1 MKKIV
6 YLLLATM
13 MAACGN
19 ENDFPKI
26 DPPVPI
32 VPGTTDGGVAL
43 FGEYEGTPAELVG
56 AFGTTD
62 LKTFDIAFND
72 AAVTETETVIVAPAA
87 GYEDFV
93 ENYGYDETT
102 GETDN
107 AVKTLKFTYVS
118 GLIQV
123 QYYSK
128 KGNLK
133 ATFTSSRT
141 VTDDDTGEEEAHVEI
156 KGQRVT
162 VKALKRFNYVL
173 TGTGKEGSSFK
184 VYSDKKFQL
193 TLDNVSLHNNQGAAI
208 NLQKSFNPEA
218 DGKHKG
224 KRAYII
230 LKGTNTLK
238 DSKAD
243 AYAVAKHP
251 QSGEEEDEKG
261 VIFSEGKLLVS
272 GTGTLNIVAQGK
284 HGIVSDDYLYMH
296 AGPSVSITP
305 AAGYDA
311 VKTNDGIIIAGGV
324 HNYAMVGAGS
334 KGLNSDSTI
343 TLTGGRLTV
352 VASESANSAD
362 LSSQTA
368 VDGSRVV
375 VAGGELFV
383 KTQGTGIDAGDVF
396 AMDGGTVK
404 IISGDAKAGGTVAAV
419 ESDEVYVNGGTL
431 TMRAGNG
438 IDADNRITVVGGMTE
453 AYCAGKAL
461 HAFRNIQVKGG
472 GIYACSVSDDVIV
485 SDGIIGIAGGVVYA
499 NAMNSL
505 KAGIDCKDNLFDIDG
520 GTLIAIGGMNSA
532 PTLPD
537 SEQAAIARKVL
548 ADAVADGSAGTLNG
562 VMADDGT
569 CLAAFKAEN
578 SDGVAVKDVLFSA
591 PGMTVYDSCSMTTGG
606 TATLVTGGV
615 SFHDVYANGVTL
627 SGASIVPIR

>member
-1 MKKIV
+1 MKKIA
-6 YLLLATM
+6 YLLLVTM

-19 ENDFPKI
+19 ENDFPKV
-26 DPPVPI
+26 DPPVPT

-56 AFGTTD
+56 TFGTTD

-93 ENYGYDETT
+93 ENYGYDEKT

-107 AVKTLKFTYVS
+107 AVKTLKFTYVN
-118 GLIQV
+118 GLVQA

-141 VTDDDTGEEEAHVEI
+141 VTDDDTGETEAYVEI
-156 KGQRVT
+156 KGQHVT
-162 VKALKRFNYVL
+162 VKALKRFNFTL
-173 TGTGKEGSSFK
+173 TGTGKEGSCFK

-208 NLQKSFNPEA
+208 NLQKSFNPEE
-218 DGKHKG
+218 DGKHSG

-284 HGIVSDDYLYMH
+284 HGIVSDDYVYMH

-305 AAGYDA
+305 ASGYDA

-324 HNYAMVGAGS
+324 HNYAMVGADS

-343 TLTGGRLTV
+343 TMKGGRLTV
-352 VASESANSAD
+352 VAEGANSAD
-362 LSSQTA
+362 LSSQKG
-368 VDGSRVV
+368 VDGARVV

-383 KTQGTGIDAGDVF
+383 KTQGTGIDASDVF

-404 IISGDAKAGGTVAAV
+404 IISGDNKAEETVAAV
-419 ESDEVYVNGGTL
+419 EADEVYVNGGTL
-431 TMRAGNG
+431 TMRAGNA
-438 IDADNRITVVGGMTE
+438 IDADNRITVVGGLTE
-453 AYCAGKAL
+453 IYSTDIAL
-461 HAFRNIQVKGG
+461 HAHRNIQMKGG
-472 GIYACSVSDDVIV
+472 GIYACSLSGDAIV
-485 SDGIIGIAGGVVYA
+485 SDGIIGITGGVVYA
-499 NAMNSL
+499 NAMNSA
-505 KAGIDCKDNLFDIDG
+505 KAGIDCKNNLFDIDG
-520 GTLIAIGGMNSA
+520 GTLIAIGGKHSH
-532 PTLPD
+532 PTLPN
-537 SEQAAIARKVL
+537 SGQAAITRKVI
-548 ADAVADGSAGTLNG
+548 ADAAADGSAGTLNG

-569 CLAAFKAEN
+569 SLAAFKAAN
-578 SDGVAVKDVLFSA
+578 SDGVTEKYVLFSA
-591 PGMTVYDSCSMTTGG
+591 PGMTVYDSCIMTTGG
-606 TATLVTGGV
+606 TATLTAGGV
-615 SFHDVYANGVTL
+615 SFHDVYAKGVTL
-627 SGASIVPIR
+627 TGATTVAAE